1 MKRCS
6 ETRCPSDEL
15 LVYTRFNNCILA
27 KPDGL
32 EAVLRSLTSV
42 TGSLRILLK
51 YLLHG
56 HLFGGWVP
64 AGLSV
69 LNECSGAFTSSLLD
83 GSAM

>member
-1 MKRCS
+1 M
-6 ETRCPSDEL
+6 PSDEL

-51 YLLHG
+51 CLFVQAPLLRLG
-56 HLFGGWVP
+56 FRWSFG
-64 AGLSV
+64 S
-69 LNECSGAFTSSLLD
+69 
-83 GSAM
+83 